1 MPSASSTAK
10 RVVLAGSVR
19 RLASRAP
26 GDRSNMSTA
35 SAGAA
40 GAAAEA
46 EVEVEAEVEAEA
58 EAAGAA
64 GAAGGALRFCSLP
77 FRIFASKSRSAGCGV
92 NSSGHES
99 TIW

>member
-58 EAAGAA
+58 ASA

>member
-1 MPSASSTAK
+1 MAAA
-10 RVVLAGSVR
+10 RCA
-19 RLASRAP
+19 AAE
-26 GDRSNMSTA
+26 A
-35 SAGAA
+35 AAGAA

-46 EVEVEAEVEAEA
+46 EVEVGAEVEAEA
-58 EAAGAA
+58 ASA